1 MHMKEI
7 SAKPPVHIKQKK
19 YRDAASGL
27 LMALPP
33 VVGFFLFG
41 FIPQLV
47 SLWLGFQELHSF
59 DFSQAKFT
67 GFSNFA
73 AIFSDPAFF
82 KSIGN
87 TFFYMIATVVC
98 IFLGLGI
105 ALLLSAKGVKGK
117 KFFRSVF
124 FIPYVCSV
132 VATTVMWYWIFE
144 KDFGIL
150 NGILGSLFGEGA
162 RVNWLDEEWPFRTAL
177 LVMLIWSGCG
187 YNIILYQSAIA
198 AVDRNLYEAA
208 EIDGANTLQQFA
220 HITWP
225 SINPTTFYM
234 LVMGVIKG
242 LQAFTM
248 HQIWGSQVGGGGPG
262 QSAVT
267 IVYYIYDKAWGSPYR
282 YGMGYASAA
291 SWLLAILI
299 GAITVV
305 IFKSK
310 KKESA

>member
-1 MHMKEI
+1 MKEI
-7 SAKPPVHIKQKK
+7 SANPLVRIKRKK

-33 VVGFFLFG
+33 VIGFFLFG

-59 DFSQAKFT
+59 DFSQAQYA
-67 GFSNFA
+67 GFSNFV
-73 AIFSDPAFF
+73 AIFKDPAFL

-87 TFFYMIATVVC
+87 TFLYMISTPVC
-98 IFLGLGI
+98 IFLGMGI

-150 NGILGSLFGEGA
+150 NGILAGLFGESA
-162 RVNWLDEEWPFRTAL
+162 RVNWLEEVWPFRTAL
-177 LVMLIWSGCG
+177 LIMLVWSGCG

-198 AVDRNLYEAA
+198 AVDKNLYEAA
-208 EIDGANTLQQFA
+208 EIDGANARQQFC
-220 HITWP
+220 HITWAGI
-225 SINPTTFYM
+225 SPTTFYM
-234 LVMGVIKG
+234 VVMGEIKG
-242 LQAFTM
+242 FQAFTM
-248 HQIWGSQVGGGGPG
+248 PQIWGAQVGGGSPD

-267 IVYYIYDKAWGSPYR
+267 MVYYIYEKAWVTPFR

-291 SWLLAILI
+291 SWILAVMI
-299 GAITVV
+299 GVITVI
-305 IFKSK
+305 IFNLK
-310 KKESA
+310 KKERA

>member
-1 MHMKEI
+1 M
-7 SAKPPVHIKQKK
+7 
-19 YRDAASGL
+19 
-27 LMALPP
+27 
-33 VVGFFLFG
+33 
-41 FIPQLV
+41 
-47 SLWLGFQELHSF
+47 
-59 DFSQAKFT
+59 
-67 GFSNFA
+67 
-73 AIFSDPAFF
+73 
-82 KSIGN
+82 
-87 TFFYMIATVVC
+87 
-98 IFLGLGI
+98 
-105 ALLLSAKGVKGK
+105 
-117 KFFRSVF
+117 
-124 FIPYVCSV
+124 
-132 VATTVMWYWIFE
+132 
-144 KDFGIL
+144 
-150 NGILGSLFGEGA
+150 
-162 RVNWLDEEWPFRTAL
+162 NWLDEEWPFRTAL